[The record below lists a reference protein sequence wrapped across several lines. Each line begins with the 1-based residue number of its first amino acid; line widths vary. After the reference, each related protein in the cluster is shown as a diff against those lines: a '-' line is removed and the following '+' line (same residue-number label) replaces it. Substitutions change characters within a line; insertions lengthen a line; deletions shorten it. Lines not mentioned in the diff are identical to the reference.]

1 MTANIAV
8 IGAGSAVFAL
18 SLVRDL
24 CLTPNLAGS
33 RVIFMDIDEQ
43 RLQGVHAL
51 CQRFAKEIG
60 ISLQLDATTDRRAA
74 LKGADFVINTALS
87 AGHERLRAGWEI
99 GRSYG
104 YRIGGSLHIMHDE
117 AFWINFSQYRLFES
131 IIEDILDLCP
141 QAWYLQVANPVFAGI
156 TYLGRKYP
164 AANIVGLCH
173 GYRGVYHLAQQIG
186 LDPAQIEYDIP
197 GVNHFVF
204 LTRLRQNGQ
213 NCLPLINDWLR
224 DKAPDYWKNCHLSDD
239 LGPKPC
245 DLYRRLGVFPI
256 GDTATP
262 GGGAWPYWYHS
273 DDTTEQAWK
282 EDPWGW
288 YQGYFTHTAQ
298 TVKDI
303 QRIANDPAKRV
314 TAHFAPQ
321 RSGEVFIDLVEAI
334 ACGVPKRLTVNIPN
348 RGGLLPGVPQDV
360 AVEVQAA
367 CSAEGI
373 RGIATDGLPPA
384 ALHWLTR
391 DRIAPMEMELAAYQ
405 HGSREFLLQLI
416 LMDPYTHSLA
426 QAEALLADILAMLGN
441 ESMAAH
447 YR

>member
-1 MTANIAV
+1 MTTNIAV
-8 IGAGSAVFAL
+8 IGAGSAVFSL

-33 RVIFMDIDEQ
+33 RVVFMDIDEQ

-51 CQRFAKEIG
+51 GQRFAEEIG

-74 LKGADFVINTALS
+74 LKDADFVINTALV

-99 GRSYG
+99 GRRHG

-117 AFWINFSQYRLFES
+117 AFWINFAQYRLFDS
-131 IIEDILDLCP
+131 IIEDMLDLCP
-141 QAWYLQVANPVFAGI
+141 QAWYLQSANPVFAGI
-156 TYLGRKYP
+156 THLGRKYP

-173 GYRGVYHLAQQIG
+173 GYRGVFHLAQQIG
-186 LDPAQIEYDIP
+186 LDPAQIEHDIP

-204 LTRLRQNGQ
+204 LTRLRQNGRD
-213 NCLPLINDWLR
+213 CLPMIDDWLGE
-224 DKAPDYWKNCHLSDD
+224 KAPAYWQACHRSDD
-239 LGPKPC
+239 LGPKPF

-262 GGGAWPYWYHS
+262 GGGAWPHWYHR
-273 DDTTEQAWK
+273 DDATEQRWN

-288 YQGYFTHTAQ
+288 FQGYFEHTAQ

-303 QRIANDPAKRV
+303 QRIANDQSERV
-314 TAHFAPQ
+314 TDHFAPQ

-334 ACGVPKRLTVNIPN
+334 ACDVSKRLTVNILN
-348 RGGLLPGVPQDV
+348 RDGLLPGVAQDV
-360 AVEVQAA
+360 AVEVQATCDA
-367 CSAEGI
+367 DGI
-373 RGIATDGLPPA
+373 HGIATDGLPPA
-384 ALHWLTR
+384 ALYWLTR

-405 HGSREFLLQLI
+405 HGSRELLLQLI
-416 LMDPYTHSLA
+416 LMDPYTHSLS
-426 QAEALLADILAMLGN
+426 QGEALLGDILAMPGN
-441 ESMAAH
+441 EAMAAH
-447 YR
+447 YK